1 MGIICCYEKN
11 QTLIINGVHLS
22 EIKEEKDEIN
32 EINDNKIN
40 NNDNIIVYKLNS
52 RFNSKKECFE
62 NERIIKHK
70 ITIKYM
76 NKRSNLINKY
86 KFKEDKFEKFIKFTH
101 LNQIVSSTTNSI
113 IKN

>member
-1 MGIICCYEKN
+1 MGNICCYEKN
-11 QTLIINGVHLS
+11 QTLIIIGVHLS
-22 EIKEEKDEIN
+22 EIKEEKD

-52 RFNSKKECFE
+52 RFNSQKECFE

-76 NKRSNLINKY
+76 NKRSNLI
-86 KFKEDKFEKFIKFTH
+86 H
-101 LNQIVSSTTNSI
+101 
-113 IKN
+113 